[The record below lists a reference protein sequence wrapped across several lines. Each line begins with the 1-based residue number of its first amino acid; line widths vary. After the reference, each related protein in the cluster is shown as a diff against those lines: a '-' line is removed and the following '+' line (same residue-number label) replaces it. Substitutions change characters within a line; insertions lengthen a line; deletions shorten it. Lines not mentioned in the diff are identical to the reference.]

1 MERYCE
7 IIAAM
12 KVRTENKKRRHIST
26 REAIR
31 LLENFGI
38 ETEGGLVQVPPSVLP
53 SVLNWSVQ
61 DNGTARA
68 IVSPL
73 SLH

>member
-38 ETEGGLVQVPPSVLP
+38 ETEGGLVQVPPSVL
-53 SVLNWSVQ
+53 NWSVQ